1 MVTHRLRRLT
11 GMAIETDVGARR
23 GIIQAITS
31 GMIPGIGTTLGTMV
45 TMATTVAGILL
56 GIMEFTIVHT
66 AIGDGTVH
74 ATMPEATIVRTAT
87 ISDLF
92 AAILLQDT
100 DPIAMV
106 VVQLTVVV
114 PLAMALR

>member
-1 MVTHRLRRLT
+1 MDAGRRH
-11 GMAIETDVGARR
+11 
-23 GIIQAITS
+23 GIIPAITL

-45 TMATTVAGILL
+45 TMATTVVGILP
-56 GIMEFTIVHT
+56 GIMEFTIAHT
-66 AIGDGTVH
+66 VIGDGTVH
-74 ATMPEATIVRTAT
+74 ATMLVATIVRTAT

>member
-1 MVTHRLRRLT
+1 
-11 GMAIETDVGARR
+11 MAIETDVGARR

-45 TMATTVAGILL
+45 TMATMATTVAGILL

-66 AIGDGTVH
+66 AIGDGTAR

>member
-1 MVTHRLRRLT
+1 MPIGRVIAMDAGRRP
-11 GMAIETDVGARR
+11 
-23 GIIQAITS
+23 GIIPAITL
-31 GMIPGIGTTLGTMV
+31 GMIPGIGMTLGTMAI
-45 TMATTVAGILL
+45 TATTSVGIHL
-56 GIMEFTIVHT
+56 GIMEVTIVLGG
-66 AIGDGTVH
+66 IGDGMVH
-74 ATMPEATIVRTAT
+74 ATMPEATTVRTAT

-106 VVQLTVVV
+106 VVQLTVEV

>member
-1 MVTHRLRRLT
+1 MPIGKATETDAGHRLGIT
-11 GMAIETDVGARR
+11 PAI
-23 GIIQAITS
+23 
-31 GMIPGIGTTLGTMV
+31 IPGMTLGIIGTTPGTMAIMDTTAV
-45 TMATTVAGILL
+45 GIHPGITEATIAPGD
-56 GIMEFTIVHT
+56 
-66 AIGDGTVH
+66 IGDG
-74 ATMPEATIVRTAT
+74 MDRDIMLEATTVRTAT

>member
-1 MVTHRLRRLT
+1 MDAGRRL
-11 GMAIETDVGARR
+11 
-23 GIIQAITS
+23 GIIPAITL
-31 GMIPGIGTTLGTMV
+31 GMTPGIGTTLGTMV
-45 TMATTVAGILL
+45 TMATTVAGILP
-56 GIMEFTIVHT
+56 GIMEVTIVLGD
-66 AIGDGTVH
+66 IGDGTVRD
-74 ATMPEATIVRTAT
+74 TTLVLTIVRTAT

>member
-1 MVTHRLRRLT
+1 MDAGRRP
-11 GMAIETDVGARR
+11 
-23 GIIQAITS
+23 GIIPAITL
-31 GMIPGIGTTLGTMV
+31 GMIPGIGTILGTMAI
-45 TMATTVAGILL
+45 TATTATTAVGIHP
-56 GIMEFTIVHT
+56 GITAATIAHT

-74 ATMPEATIVRTAT
+74 ATMPEATTVRTAT

-92 AAILLQDT
+92 AAILLQAT
-100 DPIAMV
+100 DPTAMV

>member
-1 MVTHRLRRLT
+1 MDAGRRP
-11 GMAIETDVGARR
+11 
-23 GIIQAITS
+23 GIIPAITL
-31 GMIPGIGTTLGTMV
+31 GMIPGIGMTLGTMAI
-45 TMATTVAGILL
+45 TATTAVGIHL
-56 GIMEFTIVHT
+56 GITAATIAHT
-66 AIGDGTVH
+66 AIGDGTVR
-74 ATMPEATIVRTAT
+74 ATMPEATTVRTAT

>member
-1 MVTHRLRRLT
+1 MPIGKAIAMDAGRRL
-11 GMAIETDVGARR
+11 
-23 GIIQAITS
+23 GIIPAITL
-31 GMIPGIGTTLGTMV
+31 GMIPGIGTILGTMAIMAI
-45 TMATTVAGILL
+45 TATTATTAVGIHP
-56 GIMEFTIVHT
+56 GITAATIAHT

-74 ATMPEATIVRTAT
+74 ATMPGATTVRTAT

-114 PLAMALR
+114 PLAMALQ

>member
-1 MVTHRLRRLT
+1 MDAGRRP
-11 GMAIETDVGARR
+11 
-23 GIIQAITS
+23 GIIPAITLD
-31 GMIPGIGTTLGTMV
+31 MIPGIGTILGTMAI
-45 TMATTVAGILL
+45 TAITATTAVGIHP
-56 GIMEFTIVHT
+56 GITAATIAHT
-66 AIGDGTVH
+66 AIGDGTAR
-74 ATMPEATIVRTAT
+74 ATMPEATTVRTAT

-114 PLAMALR
+114 PLAMALQ

>member
-1 MVTHRLRRLT
+1 MPIGRVIAMDAGRRP
-11 GMAIETDVGARR
+11 
-23 GIIQAITS
+23 GIIPAITL
-31 GMIPGIGTTLGTMV
+31 GMIPGIGMTLGTMAI
-45 TMATTVAGILL
+45 TATTATTAVGIHL
-56 GIMEFTIVHT
+56 GITAATIAHT

-74 ATMPEATIVRTAT
+74 ATMPEATTVRTAT

>member
-1 MVTHRLRRLT
+1 MPIGRAIVTDAGRRP
-11 GMAIETDVGARR
+11 
-23 GIIQAITS
+23 GIIPAITL
-31 GMIPGIGTTLGTMV
+31 GMIPGIGMTLGTMAI
-45 TMATTVAGILL
+45 TATTSVGIHL
-56 GIMEFTIVHT
+56 GITVAII
-66 AIGDGTVH
+66 APGDIGDGTAR
-74 ATMPEATIVRTAT
+74 ATMPEATTVRTAT

>member
-1 MVTHRLRRLT
+1 MDAGRRP
-11 GMAIETDVGARR
+11 
-23 GIIQAITS
+23 GIIPAITL
-31 GMIPGIGTTLGTMV
+31 GMIPGIGTTLGTMAI
-45 TMATTVAGILL
+45 TATTAVGIHL
-56 GIMEFTIVHT
+56 GITVAIIAHT
-66 AIGDGTVH
+66 AIGDGTVR
-74 ATMPEATIVRTAT
+74 ATMPEATTVRTAT